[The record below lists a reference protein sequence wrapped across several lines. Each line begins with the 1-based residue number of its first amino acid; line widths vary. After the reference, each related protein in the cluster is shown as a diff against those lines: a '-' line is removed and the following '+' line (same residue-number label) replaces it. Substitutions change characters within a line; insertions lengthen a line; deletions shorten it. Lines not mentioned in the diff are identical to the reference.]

1 MGDLGQKCLS
11 ARFSAFK
18 LISIYFTQTVLI
30 ETLSLNCLSY
40 TPRRKFI
47 NRDRV
52 KWIVSFTTAIII
64 IFLGQG
70 QNERSGNVALLVV
83 TYKFGAIKLM
93 RWLMWCQIDCI
104 HFMYS
109 FNCID
114 WATTPLRFIDRTN
127 FREAGA
133 SIFKCLNYR
142 FVSNMIL
149 KT

>member
-52 KWIVSFTTAIII
+52 KW
-64 IFLGQG
+64 
-70 QNERSGNVALLVV
+70 
-83 TYKFGAIKLM
+83 
-93 RWLMWCQIDCI
+93 D
-104 HFMYS
+104 
-109 FNCID
+109 
-114 WATTPLRFIDRTN
+114 RFIYDCN
-127 FREAGA
+127 NYNIFRLGPE
-133 SIFKCLNYR
+133 
-142 FVSNMIL
+142 
-149 KT
+149 